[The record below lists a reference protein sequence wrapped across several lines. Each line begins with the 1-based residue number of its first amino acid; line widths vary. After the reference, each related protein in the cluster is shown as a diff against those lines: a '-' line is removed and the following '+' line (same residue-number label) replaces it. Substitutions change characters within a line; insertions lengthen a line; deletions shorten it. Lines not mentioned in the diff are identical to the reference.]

1 MSRPISKGTG
11 AYKTIY
17 FPVELLAVMGPAMAA
32 TQQPVFNQ
40 FIGDA
45 VRYYC
50 EYVLDNVDQGEEAD
64 SHGKE
69 EA

>member
-1 MSRPISKGTG
+1 MSRPITKGTG

-17 FPVELLAVMGPAMAA
+17 FPVELLSVMGPAMAA

-50 EYVLDNVDQGEEAD
+50 EYVLNNEQMSKEA
-64 SHGKE
+64 SGNGKE
-69 EA
+69 K